1 MFAPSRAT
9 SETTKDL
16 HVHLQ
21 TRVRRL
27 GELEGSS
34 TVTVRLR
41 SNANPEIQQPL
52 CQDRDT
58 RAACA
63 GGAAAG
69 PPGGSGSHTLHC
81 PGQ

>member
-9 SETTKDL
+9 SETTKDI

-52 CQDRDT
+52 RQDT
-58 RAACA
+58 LAACP
-63 GGAAAG
+63 GGTAAG
-69 PPGGSGSHTLHC
+69 PPSGSGSHTLHC
-81 PGQ
+81 PDQ